1 MDFKNSFTDDLGG
14 AGGVKGGGRG
24 KLGQKSHATS
34 QIFKKFP
41 YLSYFLMDFKNSFTN
56 DLMGAGRGVR
66 G

>member
-1 MDFKNSFTDDLGG
+1 MDFKNSFTDYLGG
-14 AGGVKGGGRG
+14 VGGVNGGEGG
-24 KLGQKSHATS
+24 KLGHATS
-34 QIFKKFP
+34 LILKKFP

>member
-14 AGGVKGGGRG
+14 AGVVNGG

-56 DLMGAGRGVR
+56 DLMGAGRVVR